1 MDLRAAAI
9 QARPERREPPK
20 QKPIGWLA
28 DQHRKQEERRCYV
41 CGGRDDGGCHG
52 IDGERA
58 ECPWY

>member
-1 MDLRAAAI
+1 MTMPDTPELPPTD
-9 QARPERREPPK
+9 RPVK
-20 QKPIGWLA
+20 QKPAGWMA